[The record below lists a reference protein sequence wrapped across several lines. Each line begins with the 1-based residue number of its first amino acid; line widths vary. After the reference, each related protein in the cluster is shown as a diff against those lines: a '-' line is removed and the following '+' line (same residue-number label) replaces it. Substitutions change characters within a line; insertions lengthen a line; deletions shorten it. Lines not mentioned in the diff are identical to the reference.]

1 MSEVGC
7 TPRYLFLKIDKTSII
22 HLIVQGLASANGETE
37 ELILTDLKR
46 QTTYPV
52 IWKAELEG
60 IGLVKRDLYCQSHFG
75 AAIDERDPISVQ
87 ESISSRSIKE
97 MEGVQTHN
105 LMFITMS
112 TSWNRMSGL
121 VEALHENVA

>member
-22 HLIVQGLASANGETE
+22 HLIVQGLASANRETE
-37 ELILTDLKR
+37 GLILTDLKR

-60 IGLVKRDLYCQSHFG
+60 IGLVKRDLYRQSYFG

-87 ESISSRSIKE
+87 ESISSRSIKKWKE
-97 MEGVQTHN
+97 CKRT
-105 LMFITMS
+105 
-112 TSWNRMSGL
+112 TSCS
-121 VEALHENVA
+121 